1 MDVYKQ
7 AGKTEHPAGSRNG
20 GSIAGFFFKH
30 TFSLCS
36 GSSSNKQV
44 RVFSIPTHV
53 WNLFWQCISMP
64 GSQILSRFIPE
75 KPYPNR
81 RAST

>member
-1 MDVYKQ
+1 MFTNKLGKLNIQQ
-7 AGKTEHPAGSRNG
+7 AVEMVAVLQCF
-20 GSIAGFFFKH
+20 FFFKH

-53 WNLFWQCISMP
+53 
-64 GSQILSRFIPE
+64 
-75 KPYPNR
+75 
-81 RAST
+81 